1 MQNMYRSFTV
11 ITPPNNKRM
20 EVTLMS
26 NNLINNNQ
34 DIVFY
39 SDEDGNFNV
48 EVLIKD
54 EDVWLNTKALSELL
68 KIDRSGIIKHIND
81 IYKDEE
87 LSKDSTY
94 AKIAQ
99 VQKEGNRNVSR
110 NIDYYN
116 LDMIISLGFRVNS
129 KTAIKFRT
137 WANNLLKEYIIKGYN
152 LNEERFLKANRSD
165 IEYFDELLEKIKL
178 IRTSERMFYQ
188 KITDI
193 FAECSIDYV
202 KDSETASTFYKTIQN
217 KFHYAITHQ
226 TAAEIIY
233 NRADSTKEHM
243 NLTSWKNSPNG
254 KVLKSDVIVAKNYLD
269 KQELEEL
276 NDLVNMY
283 LDTAENRAKR
293 HIPMKMQDWIK
304 SVEDIFKINFY
315 DNLTSKGSISHEK
328 AIKKAEE
335 EFEKYKVIQDRNFV
349 SDFDILL
356 LETQNIK
363 IGDKDKK

>member
-1 MQNMYRSFTV
+1 MD
-11 ITPPNNKRM
+11 
-20 EVTLMS
+20 
-26 NNLINNNQ
+26 NLIKQQQ

-39 SDEDGNFNV
+39 SDKEGNFNV

-54 EDVWLNTKALSELL
+54 EDVWLNTKMLSQLF
-68 KIDRSGIIKHIND
+68 KIDRSGIIKHISD
-81 IYKDEE
+81 IYNDEE
-87 LSKDSTY
+87 LNKNSTY

-99 VQKEGNRNVSR
+99 VQKEGNREVIR

-137 WANNLLKEYIIKGYN
+137 WANKLLKDYIIKGYN
-152 LNEERFLKANRSD
+152 LNEDRFLKANKSD
-165 IEYFDELLEKIKL
+165 LEYFDELLEKIKL

-202 KDSETASTFYKTIQN
+202 KDSEVANTFYKTIQN

-233 NRADSTKEHM
+233 NRADSNKEYM
-243 NLTSWKNSPNG
+243 GLTNWKNSPNG
-254 KVLKSDVIVAKNYLD
+254 KILKSDVSIAKNYLD
-269 KQELEEL
+269 KQELDEL
-276 NDLVNMY
+276 KDLVNMY

-293 HIPMKMQDWIK
+293 HIPMKMEDWIK

-315 DNLTSKGSISHEK
+315 DNLTNKGSISHKE
-328 AIKKAEE
+328 AIDKAENE
-335 EFEKYKVIQDRNFV
+335 YEKYKVIQDRNYV
-349 SDFDILL
+349 SDFDKLL
-356 LETQNIK
+356 LETNKIK
-363 IGDKDKK
+363 NGDIDK

>member
-1 MQNMYRSFTV
+1 MKNEIV
-11 ITPPNNKRM
+11 DEK
-20 EVTLMS
+20 
-26 NNLINNNQ
+26 Q

-39 SDEDGNFNV
+39 NDNDGNFNV
-48 EVLIKD
+48 EVLVKN
-54 EDVWLNTKALSELL
+54 EDVWLNTKALSELF

-81 IYKDEE
+81 IYNDEE

-99 VQKEGNRNVSR
+99 VQKEGNRSVSR

-116 LDMIISLGFRVNS
+116 LDMIISLGFRINS

-137 WANNLLKEYIIKGYN
+137 WANKLLKEYITKGYN
-152 LNEERFLKANRSD
+152 LNEERFLKANKSD

-202 KDSETASTFYKTIQN
+202 KDSEIASTFYKTIQN

-226 TAAEIIY
+226 TAAEIVY
-233 NRADSTKEHM
+233 NRANSAKEHM

-254 KVLKSDVIVAKNYLD
+254 KILKSDVIVAKNYLN

-276 NDLVNMY
+276 NDLVNIY

-293 HIPMKMQDWIK
+293 HIPMKMKDWIT
-304 SVEDIFKINFY
+304 SVEVIFKINFY
-315 DNLTSKGSISHEK
+315 DNLTNKGSISHEK
-328 AIKKAEE
+328 AIEKAESE
-335 EFEKYKVIQDRNFV
+335 YEKYKVIQDRSYV
-349 SDFDILL
+349 SDFDKLI
-356 LETQNIK
+356 LETKNIK
-363 IGDKDKK
+363 SGDNNE

>member
-1 MQNMYRSFTV
+1 MD
-11 ITPPNNKRM
+11 
-20 EVTLMS
+20 
-26 NNLINNNQ
+26 NLIKQQQ

-39 SDEDGNFNV
+39 SDKEGNFNV

-54 EDVWLNTKALSELL
+54 EDVWLNTKMLSQLF
-68 KIDRSGIIKHIND
+68 KIDRSGIIKHISD
-81 IYKDEE
+81 IYNDEE
-87 LSKDSTY
+87 LNKNSTY

-99 VQKEGNRNVSR
+99 VQKEGNREVIR

-137 WANNLLKEYIIKGYN
+137 WANKLLKDYIIKGYN
-152 LNEERFLKANRSD
+152 LNEDRFLKANKSD
-165 IEYFDELLEKIKL
+165 LEYFDELLEKIKL

-202 KDSETASTFYKTIQN
+202 KDSEVANNFYKTIQN

-233 NRADSTKEHM
+233 NRADSNKEYM
-243 NLTSWKNSPNG
+243 GLTNWKNSPNG
-254 KVLKSDVIVAKNYLD
+254 KILKSDVSIAKNYLD
-269 KQELEEL
+269 KQELDEL
-276 NDLVNMY
+276 KDLVNMY

-293 HIPMKMQDWIK
+293 HIPMKMEDWIK

-315 DNLTSKGSISHEK
+315 DNLTNKGSISHKE
-328 AIKKAEE
+328 AIDKAENE
-335 EFEKYKVIQDRNFV
+335 YEKYKVIQDRNYV
-349 SDFDILL
+349 SDFDKLL
-356 LETQNIK
+356 LETNKIK
-363 IGDKDKK
+363 NGDIDK